1 MILSMTGFGRSSVQ
15 IASVQLDI
23 EVKSVNHR
31 HLDTR
36 VRVPRILSSCEADLQ
51 ARIQSRI
58 GRGKVDMTVTISEGG
73 ATPTRLEIDMGVA
86 EQYARV
92 AGELAAVDG
101 VGGVLSVDT
110 LVGLPGV
117 ARLVE
122 AELPVDE
129 FVDALNGGVEEALDA
144 LVAMRSTEGQVIE
157 RDLLSRLEQIEGL
170 TDALEQRS
178 DLVRESVRERL
189 HKRAKQLQLET
200 GLLDEARLQQEV
212 VIAAD
217 RSDVTEEIVRL
228 RSHAQQFREILGF
241 EGAGN
246 PVGRRLE
253 FLLQEFGREANTIGA
268 KGSDAPISHEVVSL
282 KTELERIREQVQNVE

>member
-36 VRVPRILSSCEADLQ
+36 VRLPRILSSCEADLQ

-117 ARLVE
+117 ARLV
-122 AELPVDE
+122 
-129 FVDALNGGVEEALDA
+129 DA
-144 LVAMRSTEGQVIE
+144 
-157 RDLLSRLEQIEGL
+157 
-170 TDALEQRS
+170 
-178 DLVRESVRERL
+178 
-189 HKRAKQLQLET
+189 
-200 GLLDEARLQQEV
+200 
-212 VIAAD
+212 
-217 RSDVTEEIVRL
+217 
-228 RSHAQQFREILGF
+228 
-241 EGAGN
+241 
-246 PVGRRLE
+246 
-253 FLLQEFGREANTIGA
+253 
-268 KGSDAPISHEVVSL
+268 
-282 KTELERIREQVQNVE
+282 

>member
-36 VRVPRILSSCEADLQ
+36 IRVPRILSSCEADLQ

-129 FVDALNGGVEEALDA
+129 FVDALKGGVEEALDA

-157 RDLLSRLEQIEGL
+157 KDLLSRLEQIEGL

-178 DLVRESVRERL
+178 DLVSQAVRERL

-200 GLLDEARLQQEV
+200 GLVDEARLQQEV

-228 RSHAQQFREILGF
+228 RSHAQQFREIVGS

>member
-92 AGELAAVDG
+92 ASELAAVDG

-157 RDLLSRLEQIEGL
+157 KDLLSRLELIEGL

-178 DLVRESVRERL
+178 DLVSQSVRERL

-200 GLLDEARLQQEV
+200 GLVDEARLQQEV

-228 RSHAQQFREILGF
+228 RSHAQQFREIIGS

>member
-1 MILSMTGFGRSSVQ
+1 MTGFGRSSVRVG
-15 IASVQLDI
+15 SLQLDI

-31 HLDTR
+31 HLDTH
-36 VRVPRILSSCEADLQ
+36 VRVPRILSACETDLQ
-51 ARIQSRI
+51 TRIQSRI
-58 GRGKVDMTVTISEGG
+58 GRGKVDMTVTATEGG
-73 ATPTRLEIDMGVA
+73 SPPTRLAIDMSVA
-86 EQYARV
+86 EEYVRV

-122 AELPVDE
+122 PELPVDE
-129 FVDALNGGVEEALDA
+129 FVDALNHGVDEALDA
-144 LVAMRSTEGQVIE
+144 LVAMRSAEGQVIA
-157 RDLLSRLEQIEGL
+157 RDLLSRLEQIESL
-170 TDALEQRS
+170 VDALEQRS
-178 DLVRESVRERL
+178 DVVREAALERL

-200 GLLDEARLQQEV
+200 GLLDEARLHQEI

-228 RSHAQQFREILGF
+228 RSHAEQFREIIGSA
-241 EGAGN
+241 GTGN
-246 PVGRRLE
+246 PVGRRLD